1 MFNLRIYRYNIGLVI
16 ILFIY
21 LFAILLLFCFR
32 IIILDSDQ
40 DNLALVLGLISIGV
54 SILSLMLA
62 SQSYIKFEGKI
73 NCWNVAKN
81 EYVRELGYF
90 NHGTFKEINFEI
102 NNYNKKVIRGLFIS
116 IRHPKNLK
124 SGKKTENFDIY
135 DYKETSVLSNSKIK
149 FLGNSNGDCTFPVSI
164 YLKDI
169 ELNKGKIFI
178 SVSGDNID
186 TTTFR
191 IDKELFEKIKS
202 SNSTKKFSL
211 PKA

>member
-1 MFNLRIYRYNIGLVI
+1 MFNLRIYRYNIGLVT
-16 ILFIY
+16 ILIIY

-73 NCWNVAKN
+73 YCWNVAEN
-81 EYVRELGYF
+81 EIVRELNF
-90 NHGTFKEINFEI
+90 NHGTFKEINFVI
-102 NNYNKKVIRGLFIS
+102 NNYKKKVIRGLFIS

-124 SGKKTENFDIY
+124 YGKKTENFDIY
-135 DYKETSVLSNSKIK
+135 DYKKTRVLSNSKIK
-149 FLGNSNGDCTFPVSI
+149 FLGNSNGDCTFTASI

-169 ELNKGKIFI
+169 ELNKNRKIFI

-186 TTTFR
+186 TTTFI

-202 SNSTKKFSL
+202 SNSTNKISL